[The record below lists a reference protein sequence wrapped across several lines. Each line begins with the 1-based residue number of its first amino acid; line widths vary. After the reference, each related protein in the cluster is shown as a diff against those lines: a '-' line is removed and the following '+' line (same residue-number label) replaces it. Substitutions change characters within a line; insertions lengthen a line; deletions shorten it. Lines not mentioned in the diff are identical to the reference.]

1 MAHTISTY
9 RYGEAIGLPG
19 ISLGVTRQPPRGI
32 RREDYWKKG
41 YCDVW
46 LPVLAPSKELVKAYL
61 GGGMTFA
68 TFSRRYRAEMK
79 KGDARH
85 VIDLV
90 VAMAG
95 KGPVHLGC
103 FCEDESRCHRAVLQK
118 LVMDAMRDL
127 PKKSSVFKGY
137 ASPPCSMPEIAD

>member
-1 MAHTISTY
+1 MAHHVITY

-32 RREDYWKKG
+32 KRGDYRKKG

-61 GGGMTFA
+61 GGKMTFA
-68 TFSRRYRAEMK
+68 FFTRRYRAEMTE
-79 KGDARH
+79 GDARH

-90 VAMAG
+90 AAMAE

-103 FCEDESRCHRAVLQK
+103 FCEDERCCHRSVLKELVEEAV
-118 LVMDAMRDL
+118 ARL
-127 PKKSSVFKGY
+127 PEGAAASRPC
-137 ASPPCSMPEIAD
+137 ASPPCSMPEVEE